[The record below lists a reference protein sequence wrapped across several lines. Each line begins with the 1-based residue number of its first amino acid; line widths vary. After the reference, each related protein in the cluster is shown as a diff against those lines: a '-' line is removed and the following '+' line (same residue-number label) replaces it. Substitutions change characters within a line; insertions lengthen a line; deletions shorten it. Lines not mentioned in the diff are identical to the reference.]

1 LIAGRHF
8 TALKMGERGEAILY
22 RHLNITLV

>member
-1 LIAGRHF
+1 LFSGRHF
-8 TALKMGERGEAILY
+8 AALKMSERGEAILY